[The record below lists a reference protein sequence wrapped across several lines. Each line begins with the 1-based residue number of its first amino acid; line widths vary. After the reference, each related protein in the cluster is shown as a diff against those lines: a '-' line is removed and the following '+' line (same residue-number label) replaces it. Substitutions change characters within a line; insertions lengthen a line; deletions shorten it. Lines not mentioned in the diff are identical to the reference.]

1 MHTEKYF
8 KWVKIYHIVPIY
20 IPVLILG
27 DKMINNIFDN
37 LDIYGKGLTG
47 VRLKS
52 EVIADNIANVD
63 TPRYKAKDI
72 SFENIF
78 SEYLKR
84 YQSIPE
90 RKQYL
95 TESKFLLRER
105 PGLEIQSNGNNVN
118 IETEMISSVKN
129 NLLYDVLVKSL
140 NSRINLI
147 KSAIKEGKR

>member
-1 MHTEKYF
+1 
-8 KWVKIYHIVPIY
+8 
-20 IPVLILG
+20 
-27 DKMINNIFDN
+27 MINNIFDN

-90 RKQYL
+90 RNQYL
-95 TESKFLLRER
+95 ADSKFLLRER
-105 PGLEIQSNGNNVN
+105 PGMKIQSNGNNVN

>member
-1 MHTEKYF
+1 
-8 KWVKIYHIVPIY
+8 
-20 IPVLILG
+20 
-27 DKMINNIFDN
+27 MINNIFDN

-105 PGLEIQSNGNNVN
+105 PGMKIQSNGNNVN

>member
-1 MHTEKYF
+1 
-8 KWVKIYHIVPIY
+8 
-20 IPVLILG
+20 
-27 DKMINNIFDN
+27 MINNIFDN